1 MVRIIDVSTGSAIQ
15 NINPGNEDRFHSVE
29 FSPTGSHLVIGTR
42 GDLYIVE
49 TTNWQTTRSEGGPA
63 GTVNSIDWSP
73 DGKHIAVCEGYEQSQ
88 GGSRVRLYQVH
99 PVWTNKWTKS
109 GSTSCYSSDFSP
121 DGTQVI
127 FGFGW
132 YAGDG
137 ATAKIYDIDT
147 GNSVDDLVQPRPNNC
162 TSTGGGNNC
171 GQNNGLSWSPDGSRI
186 AQAFGKDD
194 EGVYLWFA
202 DLDPDGDGTTQV
214 TKAMERS
221 MLFQM
226 KALNGKT
233 LTTMGMAII
242 HFLHSKA
249 MHVPIH
255 TELVSKT
262 DSDAL
267 METEMDIQMKE
278 THSQATLLNG
288 QTPTPT
294 DMVIITTM
302 TFNNSLNFTSTREV
316 THSL

>member
-1 MVRIIDVSTGSAIQ
+1 MDRITDCHG
-15 NINPGNEDRFHSVE
+15 R
-29 FSPTGSHLVIGTR
+29 
-42 GDLYIVE
+42 
-49 TTNWQTTRSEGGPA
+49 QTA
-63 GTVNSIDWSP
+63 
-73 DGKHIAVCEGYEQSQ
+73 
-88 GGSRVRLYQVH
+88 
-99 PVWTNKWTKS
+99 
-109 GSTSCYSSDFSP
+109 
-121 DGTQVI
+121 
-127 FGFGW
+127 
-132 YAGDG
+132 
-137 ATAKIYDIDT
+137 
-147 GNSVDDLVQPRPNNC
+147 
-162 TSTGGGNNC
+162 
-171 GQNNGLSWSPDGSRI
+171 RI

-202 DLDPDGDGTTQV
+202 DLDPDSDGWNSSDQGDGKVDAFPDEGTQWQD
-214 TKAMERS
+214 S
-221 MLFQM
+221 DNDGYGDNPLP
-226 KALNGKT
+226 
-233 LTTMGMAII
+233 
-242 HFLHSKA
+242 HSKA